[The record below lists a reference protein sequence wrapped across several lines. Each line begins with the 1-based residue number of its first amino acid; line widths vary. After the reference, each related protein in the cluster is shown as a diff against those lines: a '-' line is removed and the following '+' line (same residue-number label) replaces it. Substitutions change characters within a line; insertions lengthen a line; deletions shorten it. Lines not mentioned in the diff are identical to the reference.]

1 MGPVGPLQPLTSPLC
16 VHISGTF
23 ELTDPSGLPNGHID
37 VTLKWKFTY
46 LPPPGSTMT
55 VEQAKFVPKKR
66 PVKLTTQKVEEK
78 KVEVEE
84 NREEEEDKREG
95 KKEELMVV
103 KEEKWAKA
111 LLPLPT
117 TSTASEVS
125 TGTMR
130 VMLAWSGMV

>member
-1 MGPVGPLQPLTSPLC
+1 MGPVGPLQPSTSPLC

-23 ELTDPSGLPNGHID
+23 ELTDPSGLPSGHID

-46 LPPPGSTMT
+46 LTPGSTMT
-55 VEQAKFVPKKR
+55 VEQAKFVPKER
-66 PVKLTTQKVEEK
+66 PVKLATRKVEEK

-84 NREEEEDKREG
+84 KRKEEEG
-95 KKEELMVV
+95 KKEELRMVV
-103 KEEKWAKA
+103 KEEKRAKA
-111 LLPLPT
+111 LIPLPT